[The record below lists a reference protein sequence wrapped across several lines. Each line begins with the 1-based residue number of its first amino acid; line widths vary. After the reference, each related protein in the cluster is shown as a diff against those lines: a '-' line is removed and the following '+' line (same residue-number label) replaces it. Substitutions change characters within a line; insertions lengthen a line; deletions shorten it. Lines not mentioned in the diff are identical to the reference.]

1 MSWHGGFTS
10 INGHGQPQLA
20 RLRRADFV
28 AKVRFALLI
37 KNSAGCRRGFRV
49 KM

>member
-1 MSWHGGFTS
+1 MTLPFAAVQKYSRFLGLCCKS
-10 INGHGQPQLA
+10 
-20 RLRRADFV
+20 
-28 AKVRFALLI
+28 RFALM